1 MEKVLDK
8 AVFDVVIQLVRD
20 YWRESYYSI
29 DEMKERLDI
38 IRNFLDKHFKEY
50 KCLYDFLQVTIS
62 TLGVNHD
69 ATNEQIY
76 GALECLGWRVKD
88 EEHVS

>member
-1 MEKVLDK
+1 MDKVIDK

-20 YWRESYYSI
+20 YWSSNEYNAEKI
-29 DEMKERLDI
+29 QERLAV
-38 IRNFLDKHFKEY
+38 IRNFIDKHYKEY
-50 KCLYDFLQVTIS
+50 ECLYEFLQVTIGS
-62 TLGVNHD
+62 LGVNHD